1 MKAKLLSI
9 FALMFFVSMNSWA
22 QFYAPPGGG
31 GGGGIGGSVSVSLDP
46 SSLTLTAGESATV
59 TCTISGG
66 TGFATWSEVDDDNC
80 ITHFG
85 AGNTMTVIALKAGT
99 ATITATFS
107 DKSAS
112 CTVTVNNPTVTANEG
127 ESGEYWATYYNDEM
141 NFTADENT
149 TVFQAAL
156 AGDQLTMTPVA
167 NREVPAGQA
176 VILKSTSSTITLLPA
191 EYTTAT
197 LDGNQLVGTTGAI
210 ANPGNAYV
218 LNKGT
223 NGVGFYKLGASG
235 TIGANKAYLTY
246 SGATAREYFLFDET
260 AGISTTQNDHEK
272 INNVYDLQGRRV
284 AQPTKGLYIVRS
296 AEGRLQGKN
305 GKKVFINK

>member
-31 GGGGIGGSVSVSLDP
+31 GPGGSVSVSLNP
-46 SSLTLTAGESATV
+46 SSLTLTAGEGATV

-66 TGFATWSEVDDDNC
+66 LTGSATWSEVDDDNC
-80 ITHFG
+80 IVLFKQ
-85 AGNTMTVIALKAGT
+85 GNTCTVTALKAGT

-107 DKSAS
+107 GQSAS

-127 ESGEYWATYYNDEM
+127 ESGEYWATYYNDVM

-156 AGDQLTMTPVA
+156 SGDQLTMTEVA
-167 NREVPAGQA
+167 NREIPAGNA
-176 VILKSTSSTITLLPA
+176 VILKSTSSTITLLPV

-197 LDGNQLVGTTGAI
+197 LEGNQLVGTTDAI

-223 NGVGFYKLGASG
+223 NGVGFYKLSASG

-246 SGATAREYFLFDET
+246 SGAAAREFFGFDDT
-260 AGISTTQNDHEK
+260 MGISATQNNHEK
-272 INNVYDLQGRRV
+272 TNHVYDLQGHRV
-284 AQPTKGLYIVRS
+284 AQPAKGLYIVRS

>member
-1 MKAKLLSI
+1 
-9 FALMFFVSMNSWA
+9 MFFVSMNSWA

-31 GGGGIGGSVSVSLDP
+31 GGGGIGGSVSVSLDK
-46 SSLTLTAGESATV
+46 SSLTLTAGEGATV

-66 TGFATWSEVDDDNC
+66 GMGFATWSEVDDDNC
-80 ITHFG
+80 IELFKQ
-85 AGNTMTVIALKAGT
+85 GNTCSVTALKAGT

-107 DKSAS
+107 GQSAS

-127 ESGEYWATYYNDEM
+127 ESGEYWATYYNDVM

-167 NREVPAGQA
+167 NREVPAGKA
-176 VILKSTSSTITLLPA
+176 VILKSTSSTITLLPV
-191 EYTTAT
+191 ENTTAT
-197 LDGNQLVGTTGAI
+197 LDGNQLLGTTTAI

-223 NGVGFYKLGASG
+223 NGVGFYKLSASG

-246 SGATAREYFLFDET
+246 SGATAREFFGFDET
-260 AGISTTQNDHEK
+260 TGISATQNDNEK

-305 GKKVFINK
+305 GKKVFIHK

>member
-9 FALMFFVSMNSWA
+9 LALMFFVSMNSWA
-22 QFYAPPGGG
+22 QFYAPPGG
-31 GGGGIGGSVSVSLDP
+31 SVSVSLDP
-46 SSLTLTAGESATV
+46 SSLTLTAGEGATV

-80 ITHFG
+80 IALFKS
-85 AGNTMTVIALKAGT
+85 GNTCTVTALKAGT

-127 ESGEYWATYYNDEM
+127 ESGEYWATYYNDAM

-167 NREVPAGQA
+167 NREVPAGKA
-176 VILKSTSSTITLLPA
+176 VILKSTSSTITLIPA

-197 LDGNQLVGTTGAI
+197 LEGNQLVGTTGAI

-223 NGVGFYKLGASG
+223 NGVGFYKLSASG

-246 SGATAREYFLFDET
+246 SGAAAREYFLFDET
-260 AGISTTQNDHEK
+260 AGISTTQNDNEK